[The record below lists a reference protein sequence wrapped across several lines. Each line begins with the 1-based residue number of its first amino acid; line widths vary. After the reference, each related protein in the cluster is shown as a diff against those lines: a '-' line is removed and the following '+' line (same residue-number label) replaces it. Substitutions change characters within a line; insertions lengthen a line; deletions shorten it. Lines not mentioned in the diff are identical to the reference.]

1 MKNENKTNRWTVAV
15 IVIVVL
21 LLFSLIASMIIG
33 AFVSTSSFAGSGN
46 VALISI
52 SGPIV
57 AQKTSGIFGKGYV
70 SSDDIV
76 ELIQAADDNDEVQA
90 IIFEINSPGGSA
102 VGSYEIADAI
112 RRVNKT
118 TVAYIREVGASGGY
132 WAASAADYIFSNKMS
147 AVGSIGVIG
156 SYLEFAGLLDDYNIT
171 YRRLVSGEHK
181 DMGIPFKELTT
192 EEERLIQERLDAIKA
207 VFVEAVA
214 ENRGMSVSEVDQIA
228 TGLFF
233 LGAEGKE
240 LGLIDDFGGYDEA
253 VNYIEERLEI
263 EAEVAEYKKT
273 RGFADIFADL
283 FSEQSFFVGKG
294 IGSEL
299 VSKGKGIKIEV

>member
-1 MKNENKTNRWTVAV
+1 MKEKNKTNRWTVAI
-15 IVIVVL
+15 IVIIVL
-21 LLFSLIASMIIG
+21 LFFSFIASMIIG

-57 AQKTSGIFGKGYV
+57 AQKTAGLFGTGLV
-70 SSDDIV
+70 ASEDIV
-76 ELIQAADDNDEVQA
+76 ELIEAADDNDEVQA

-112 RRVNKT
+112 NKVNKT

-132 WAASAADYIFSNKMS
+132 WAASATDHIFANKMS

-156 SYLEFAGLLDDYNIT
+156 SYLEFAGLLEDYNIT

-181 DMGIPFKELTT
+181 DMGIPFKELTK
-192 EEERLIQERLDAIKA
+192 EEERLIQERLDSIRDI
-207 VFVEAVA
+207 FVASVA
-214 ENRGMSVSEVDQIA
+214 ENRGMSVAEVDKIA

-240 LGLIDDFGGYDEA
+240 LGLIDEFGGYDEA
-253 VNYIEERLEI
+253 VQYIEERLETK
-263 EAEVAEYKKT
+263 AEVAEYKKT
-273 RGFADIFADL
+273 RGLAEIFGEL

-299 VSKGKGIKIEV
+299 VGDGKGISIEV